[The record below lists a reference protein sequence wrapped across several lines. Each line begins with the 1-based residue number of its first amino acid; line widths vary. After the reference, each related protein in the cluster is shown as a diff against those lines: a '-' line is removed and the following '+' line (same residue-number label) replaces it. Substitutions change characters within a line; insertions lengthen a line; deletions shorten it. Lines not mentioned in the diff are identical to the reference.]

1 MDYFMS
7 LVGKDGET
15 IVDAIKEM
23 ADNVE
28 KFTAQEKE
36 MKKLYNKLDDNKEKI
51 NYLSNKVDQNWDI
64 IE

>member
-28 KFTAQEKE
+28 KFKAQEKE

-51 NYLSNKVDQNWDI
+51 N
-64 IE
+64 